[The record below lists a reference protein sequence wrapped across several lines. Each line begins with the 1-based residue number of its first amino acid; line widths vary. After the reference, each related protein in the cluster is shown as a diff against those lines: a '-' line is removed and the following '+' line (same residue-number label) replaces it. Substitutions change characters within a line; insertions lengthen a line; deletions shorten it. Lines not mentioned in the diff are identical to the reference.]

1 MEGFDKLKQAIT
13 AAEEDVAKFDAGN
26 KSAGTRVRKHMQEI
40 KNLAQEVREKVLEV
54 RGGDKPAE
62 GADAGKGGDSEK

>member
-1 MEGFDKLKQAIT
+1 MESFDKLKQAIT

-40 KNLAQEVREKVLEV
+40 KNLAQDVREKVLEV
-54 RGGDKPAE
+54 RDAAKPAE
-62 GADAGKGGDSEK
+62 GAPTEK